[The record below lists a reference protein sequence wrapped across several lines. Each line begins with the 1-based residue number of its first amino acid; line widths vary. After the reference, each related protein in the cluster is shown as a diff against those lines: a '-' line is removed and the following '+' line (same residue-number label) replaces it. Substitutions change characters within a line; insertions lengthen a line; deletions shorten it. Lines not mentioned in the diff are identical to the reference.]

1 MIHLRE
7 VAPFYA
13 SAACSHLHAML
24 ALVSFPERGF
34 EKAAASAAVTQPAGG
49 EAPKAGIGVIRH
61 EAWPRAGDRTRHR
74 PETWPRAGDRTRHRP
89 ETWPRAGDRTR
100 HRPEA
105 WWMLLVLA
113 FMACNVFLGLATSA
127 VNDFEEARYG

>member
-34 EKAAASAAVTQPAGG
+34 ETAAAAAAVTQPAGG

-61 EAWPRAGDRTRHR
+61 EAWPRV
-74 PETWPRAGDRTRHRP
+74 
-89 ETWPRAGDRTR
+89 GDRTR

-127 VNDFEEARYG
+127 VND